1 MSSGS
6 RHQARQAAVQAL
18 YQWDLTEQDPADIL
32 KHFIRQHDLRSADQ
46 DYFHVLVRGIP
57 LYRQEILDHLVPYL
71 DRDWDDVDPVERA
84 ILRIGTYELEYQPDV
99 PTNVVIDEAV
109 ELAKVF
115 GSDHSYRY
123 VNGVLDKV
131 ASQLRKP
138 GLRGFDV
145 DSESKSSA
153 PSLRED

>member
-1 MSSGS
+1 M
-6 RHQARQAAVQAL
+6 QAL

-32 KHFIRQHDLRSADQ
+32 KHFIRQHDLGDADQ
-46 DYFHVLVRGIP
+46 PYFHTLVRGIP
-57 LYRQEILDHLVPYL
+57 LYRQEIQDHLIPFL

-84 ILRIGTYELEYQPDV
+84 ILRVGAYELEYQPDV

-115 GSDHSYRY
+115 GSDHSYKY

-131 ASQLRKP
+131 AGQLRKP
-138 GLRGFDV
+138 GIANFDV
-145 DSESKSSA
+145 DTGGKSSA
-153 PSLRED
+153 PPLHED